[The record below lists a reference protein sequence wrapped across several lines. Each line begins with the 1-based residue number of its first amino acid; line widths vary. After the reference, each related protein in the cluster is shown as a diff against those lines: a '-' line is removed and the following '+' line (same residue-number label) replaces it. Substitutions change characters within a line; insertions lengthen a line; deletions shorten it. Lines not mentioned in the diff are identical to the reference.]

1 MFYKQRER
9 NEGFLFKISLV
20 VFSGV
25 LAAMHYLRYW
35 STSWTSD
42 QLLVLRRESAAG
54 GRIDYQ
60 QHLALEVGD
69 RHVAPCI
76 VLYLEIVHTKNVF
89 LFCIVLAYSYFELC
103 SKVLSLDN
111 KNKNVFLFCIVLAYS
126 YLCNKL
132 FVRAKANMSNDK
144 IETPPLPLPLRGGE
158 RLPPTYPQALP
169 SPQGEGQGWG
179 LLLYGVGPL
188 TL

>member
-9 NEGFLFKISLV
+9 SEGFLLKISLV
-20 VFSGV
+20 VFSGWV
-25 LAAMHYLRYW
+25 AAMHYLMYW

-42 QLLVLRRESAAG
+42 QLLVLRGESAAG

-89 LFCIVLAYSYFELC
+89 F
-103 SKVLSLDN
+103 
-111 KNKNVFLFCIVLAYS
+111 
-126 YLCNKL
+126 
-132 FVRAKANMSNDK
+132 
-144 IETPPLPLPLRGGE
+144 
-158 RLPPTYPQALP
+158 
-169 SPQGEGQGWG
+169 
-179 LLLYGVGPL
+179 
-188 TL
+188 